1 MLAILHRRWF
11 MVAVSIAAFLVAIDY
26 LSTGLQGIAVEGPL
40 IVTSLG
46 VALGGI
52 VLASSVLIAS
62 SRLRHHEANG
72 FVLDYRRDRR
82 FTNTTAV
89 GVGLIALGTSVDS
102 TSVLAFQFAR
112 YVVPGCYAAGYALI
126 AVAVLVLAK
135 TMSHEEQLERSN
147 RSIHGRHLLVTG
159 GVGIAVGVLPYLFET
174 VPGVFGDIPR
184 VALFEIQ
191 AASAA
196 VIGVAL
202 LASAMR
208 KLGSPGP
215 LAAVGLG
222 FLAIALG
229 RAVEGAIEGV
239 WSYVRTGFGLI
250 RVCLVLIGLG
260 YVAIGV
266 GAGIVAARTSRSAS
280 RLPDDSHQPAEVE
293 GLWAR

>member
-1 MLAILHRRWF
+1 MLAILRRRWF
-11 MVAVSIAAFLVAIDY
+11 MVALSIAAFLIAIDY

-40 IVTSLG
+40 IVSSLG
-46 VALGGI
+46 VALGWI
-52 VLASSVLIAS
+52 VLTSSVLIAR
-62 SRLRHHEANG
+62 SRLRVHETDG

-82 FTNTTAV
+82 LTSTTAV

-102 TSVLAFQFAR
+102 TSVLALQFAR

-126 AVAVLVLAK
+126 AVAALVLAK
-135 TMSHEEQLERSN
+135 AMSHEEQLGRSN
-147 RSIHGRHLLVTG
+147 RRIHGRHLLVTG

-174 VPGVFGDIPR
+174 VPGVFGDIPH

-191 AASAA
+191 AASTA

-229 RAVEGAIEGV
+229 RAIEGV
-239 WSYVRTGFGLI
+239 WSYVLTGFGLV

-266 GAGIVAARTSRSAS
+266 GAGIVAARTKSRSAP